1 MPLILFFDMF
11 ACLFV
16 RNFLPA
22 ANLRRKI
29 GARETLA
36 RRPAPVTT
44 RERPTEPPRAPGP
57 SARRTIAL
65 PSQAAV
71 AWTWT
76 SFSLIFYAICEEL
89 KWPEAWSRSCATT
102 GRRGRVRDTRDVASI
117 EL

>member
-1 MPLILFFDMF
+1 MSAMYGNGNQLVNTWMPLILFFDMF

-22 ANLRRKI
+22 AHLRRKI

-57 SARRTIAL
+57 SA
-65 PSQAAV
+65 
-71 AWTWT
+71 
-76 SFSLIFYAICEEL
+76 F
-89 KWPEAWSRSCATT
+89 
-102 GRRGRVRDTRDVASI
+102 
-117 EL
+117 